1 MAVVIVRP
9 NATASGASNY
19 TITGGSANVHSAL
32 SDNADAT
39 YIRKTNGTGTS
50 SVVLD
55 FGTTSIGAAQTIR
68 QVRLRARIQT
78 PSSSGKLNLQ
88 LGTKVAGVNY
98 FTSALAV
105 RGAVAT
111 GEVTGQWYS
120 SAPDGGPWTQTKIDN
135 LRLQVTDYRDSTD
148 RAYIYELYID
158 VDVANQATVTVS
170 APTGTLTT
178 TAKPDV
184 SWTVTDPDGDVQSYY
199 QVKIFNA
206 ATYSASGFDP
216 STSSATWDSSQILG
230 TDVSTTVGDY
240 LPNATYRCYVRT
252 AKTING
258 FAFWSGW
265 AYSAF
270 TISLS
275 PPTIPTL
282 SLAYNSTE
290 NKVTITATGAA
301 PTGFSSQTFEL
312 QRTSNAGV
320 SWSTV
325 RYAGALIPNGS
336 YVATVVDNEPP
347 RGATVGYRVR
357 SIGASGVNVQ
367 ASAWSS
373 TSNISTVNDG
383 SWIIKTIQPT
393 ASVATGVQVIGP
405 DSWDQPEQIG
415 IFNPLGRVYPVVV
428 ASALQGTGGSYRIIT
443 TTTAQQTALETIVV
457 YQGTVLVLSPYGD
470 QKYIRIVGRRRT
482 RSGTPTTPRYEY
494 ELDYVEV
501 QG

>member
-1 MAVVIVRP
+1 MAVTIVRP

-32 SDNADAT
+32 NDNSDAT

-55 FGTTSIGAAQTIR
+55 FGTTSIGASQTIR

-88 LGTKVAGVNY
+88 LGTKVGGVNY

-148 RAYIYELYID
+148 RAYVYELYID

-170 APTGTLTT
+170 APAGTITT

-184 SWTVTDPDGDVQSYY
+184 SWTISDPDGDVQSHY
-199 QVKIFNA
+199 QVKVFNV

-216 STSSATWDSSQILG
+216 TTSAATWDSSQILG
-230 TDVSTTVGDY
+230 TDVSTSVGDY
-240 LPNATYRCYVRT
+240 LPNGTYRCYVRT
-252 AKTING
+252 AKIING
-258 FAFWSGW
+258 YAFWSGW

-275 PPTIPTL
+275 PPTVPTL
-282 SLAYNSTE
+282 ALSYNSTE
-290 NKVTITATGAA
+290 NKVTVTATGAS
-301 PTGFSSQTFEL
+301 PTGFSSQTYEL
-312 QRTSNAGV
+312 QRTGDAGV
-320 SWSTV
+320 TWSAV
-325 RYAGALIPNGS
+325 RYAAALIPNAS

-347 RGATVGYRVR
+347 RGQSVGYRVR
-357 SIGASGVNVQ
+357 SVGVSGVNVQ
-367 ASAWSS
+367 ASAWSATSS
-373 TSNISTVNDG
+373 TTTVNDG
-383 SWIIKTIQPT
+383 TWIVKTIQPT
-393 ASVATGVQVIGP
+393 ATVATGVQVIGP
-405 DSWDQPEQIG
+405 DVWDQPEQIG
-415 IFNPLGRVYPVVV
+415 IFAPLGRTYPVVV
-428 ASALQGTGGSYRIIT
+428 ASALQATTGSYRVIT
-443 TTTAQQTALETIVV
+443 TTTAQKTAMESIVT
-457 YQGTVLVLSPYGD
+457 YQGTLLVLTPFGD
-470 QKYIRIVGRRRT
+470 QKYVRLTGRRRA
-482 RSGTPTTPRYEY
+482 RSGTLTTPRYEY